1 MIVLATSDVATIVR
15 SLLEDGPAIT
25 GDLQPVERVQ
35 IRSRLEGDL
44 VGLYI
49 QEGDRVARGQ
59 VLARFEA
66 SEQESDVRSAEADR
80 VAAQTEVSTAQW
92 NAEQSNELF
101 TAGAIAEQDLK
112 AAQQA
117 LVAARARL
125 AAADARV
132 RSTSSLLTDT
142 RVLSPTEGVVESRGV
157 ENGERVAR
165 GAVLLTVVRND
176 VLELQA
182 AVPARRASE
191 VRPGQVVHFTADGR
205 AFDGRVARV
214 SPTIDR
220 ASRSISVY
228 VQVANP
234 GGSLKGGTFATGRIV
249 GRSLPDALVVPTT
262 ALRQSQDG
270 SSSFVYRIASGT
282 LNQSTVRLGV
292 VDDARG
298 LAEVVEGLKE
308 GDQVVVGNVGTLGN
322 GMQVQIA
329 GTEPQ
334 RRAEQ

>member
-1 MIVLATSDVATIVR
+1 VLAASDVATVGR

-44 VGLYI
+44 IGLYV
-49 QEGDRVARGQ
+49 QEGDRVGRGQ
-59 VLARFEA
+59 ILARFEA
-66 SEQESDVRSAEADR
+66 SEQESNLRSAEADR
-80 VAAQTEVSTAQW
+80 VSAQTEVSTAQW
-92 NAEQSNELF
+92 NTEQSDELF
-101 TAGAIAEQDLK
+101 KAGAIAEQDLK

-132 RSTSSLLTDT
+132 RSTSSFVTDT
-142 RVLSPTEGVVESRGV
+142 RVLAPTAGVVESREV

-176 VLELQA
+176 LLELQA

-191 VRPGQVVHFTADGR
+191 IEVGQVVHFTADGR

-220 ASRSISVY
+220 ASRSIAVY

-249 GRSLPDALVVPTT
+249 GRSLPEALVVPIT
-262 ALRQSQDG
+262 ALRQSTDG
-270 SSSFVYRIASGT
+270 ASSFVYRVANGT
-282 LNQSTVRLGV
+282 LDQSDVRLGI

-298 LAEVVEGLKE
+298 LAQVVEGLQE
-308 GDQVVVGNVGTLGN
+308 GDRVVVGNVGTLGD
-322 GMQVQIA
+322 GMQVQVA

-334 RRAEQ
+334 PRAAR